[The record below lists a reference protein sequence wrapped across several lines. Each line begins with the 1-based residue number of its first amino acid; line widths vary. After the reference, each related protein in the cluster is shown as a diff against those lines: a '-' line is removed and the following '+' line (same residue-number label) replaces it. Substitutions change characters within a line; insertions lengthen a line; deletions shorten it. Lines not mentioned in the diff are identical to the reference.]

1 MENTVEVLF
10 TLKRQIDLQND
21 VDLRRG
27 NRLAVDGPDRAY
39 LHYLYRDPQGRER
52 EEVAA
57 LWVLDI
63 TTAGVLAAGL
73 GVPDPQGCDIKPFR
87 VLWIR
92 DGIIATHSAPLGI
105 DRAMWLAAA
114 LADHDVLD
122 RDAQLFGGEAVDFG
136 DA

>member
-1 MENTVEVLF
+1 MENTVEALF

-27 NRLAVDGPDRAY
+27 NRLAVGGPDRAY

-52 EEVAA
+52 EDVAA
-57 LWVLDI
+57 LWVLDAL
-63 TTAGVLAAGL
+63 TAETLATGL
-73 GVPDPQGCDIKPFR
+73 GAADPQGCGVKPFR

-92 DGIIATHSAPLGI
+92 GGIIATHSAPIGI
-105 DRAMWLAAA
+105 DRAMWLVRA
-114 LADHDVLD
+114 LAEQDVLD
-122 RDAQLFGGEAVDFG
+122 RDAQLFGGEVVDVG